1 MTLVRHR
8 NGRQRQFGREL
19 DAIEPPDSATSSGPD
34 PAALR
39 LLLRGS
45 GHYRAGRDPALH
57 SPQARASWGGQTVS
71 TEDNN
76 AVVSL
81 VLDRRFNDVDLMGD
95 PRAGTE
101 AAITIGAVTFDGLL
115 VGS

>member
-1 MTLVRHR
+1 M
-8 NGRQRQFGREL
+8 
-19 DAIEPPDSATSSGPD
+19 
-34 PAALR
+34 
-39 LLLRGS
+39 
-45 GHYRAGRDPALH
+45 
-57 SPQARASWGGQTVS
+57 S